1 MLHMM
6 LRLFGSGFV
15 LLLAILAVSL
25 LVRQPN
31 APAQSGD
38 GLPGGSSGAAG
49 TAGQPAAEPVPPTAA
64 AGQVVLEFDE
74 ATLTRQANTAMSGMA
89 IAGTPLGSAT
99 VRDLAVQLRA
109 GQIGVTGTAQVG
121 PTPLP
126 LQLGGT
132 VQVQNG
138 RPRLVLSDAR
148 ISGVQ
153 MPQAA
158 RQSVEGTLQT
168 QLDSLI
174 AGQPVRLSSATAG
187 NGKLTLIGSRT

>member
-1 MLHMM
+1 MLHVV

-25 LVRQPN
+25 LVRQPD

-38 GLPGGSSGAAG
+38 GVPGGSSGAAG
-49 TAGQPAAEPVPPTAA
+49 TAGQPAEPVPPTAA

-109 GQIGVTGTAQVG
+109 GQIIVLGTAQVG

-138 RPRLVLSDAR
+138 RPRLVLSAAR

-153 MPQAA
+153 MPQAV